1 MTSSGLLNKSSLWK
15 LLKYVLVQ
23 KRLNAFEKDSTTE
36 VTIEAA
42 LVISATGKLENK
54 FRLLD

>member
-23 KRLNAFEKDSTTE
+23 KRLNALEKDSTTE